1 MHLLRQVFETILHLN
16 PENLNKLAQAS
27 GNWLYVVLFTIIFA
41 ETGLVII
48 PFLPGDS
55 LLFAVGAVAAQ
66 PGSSINLPLTAGL
79 LIAAAILGDAVNYLV
94 GYTLG
99 PAVFS
104 REHSKL
110 LNKKHLTKAHEFYE
124 SYGGKTI
131 ILARFIP
138 IVRTFAPFVAG
149 IGRMNYAK
157 FALYNVVG
165 GVAWV
170 LICLLA
176 GWWFGGYAF
185 VQKRFELVI
194 IAIVAISIMPAV
206 VEFLIK
212 RTRQR
217 GGSPIEAESVD
228 PIR

>member
-1 MHLLRQVFETILHLN
+1 MLLLRQVFETIIHLN

-66 PGSSINLPLTAGL
+66 PGSSINLTLTAGL
-79 LIAAAILGDAVNYLV
+79 LIAAAILGDAVNYLI

-104 REHSKL
+104 RENSKL
-110 LNKKHLTKAHEFYE
+110 LNKKHLREAHEFYE

-217 GGSPIEAESVD
+217 GGSPIEAESGD